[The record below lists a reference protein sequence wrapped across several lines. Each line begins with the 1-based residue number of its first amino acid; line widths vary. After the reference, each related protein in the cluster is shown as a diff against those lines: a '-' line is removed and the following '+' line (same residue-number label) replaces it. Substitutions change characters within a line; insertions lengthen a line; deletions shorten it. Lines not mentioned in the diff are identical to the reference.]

1 MRCIGYA
8 TEPAPKKPR
17 VKKVLTDAEK
27 DEAAVKRDVN
37 KLLKEN
43 KKEWEST
50 LKPWVGSKS
59 TRWPVGT
66 LVRLSFF
73 FWNGVASDVSDPT
86 RQCTRVMVTSPHV
99 FSTRQ
104 YPSSPALLS
113 PSTEGLLT
121 DRSRAAHAPT
131 RKYRELPKVLLRP

>member
-1 MRCIGYA
+1 MRCISYA

-50 LKPWVGSKS
+50 LKPWVGSES
-59 TRWPVGT
+59 MRLPVGT
-66 LVRLSFF
+66 LVSIV
-73 FWNGVASDVSDPT
+73 FWGMA
-86 RQCTRVMVTSPHV
+86 
-99 FSTRQ
+99 
-104 YPSSPALLS
+104 
-113 PSTEGLLT
+113 
-121 DRSRAAHAPT
+121 
-131 RKYRELPKVLLRP
+131 